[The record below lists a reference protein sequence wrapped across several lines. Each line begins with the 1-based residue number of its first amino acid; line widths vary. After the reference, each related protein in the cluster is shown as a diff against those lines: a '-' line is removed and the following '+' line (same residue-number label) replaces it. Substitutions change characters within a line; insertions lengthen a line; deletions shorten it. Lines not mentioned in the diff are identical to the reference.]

1 MHPHAIQPEGDENQR
16 ALVDALFDLNPSMNQ
31 IYPGNR
37 RYICDVFRIE
47 SGEGEYFDLGQKPV
61 FRHAFDLGSTEVAP
75 GTFEITDA
83 CTGCGICASVC
94 PESCIREDSPFA
106 IDQSHCLRCGIC
118 QEICPSKAVRKL

>member
-1 MHPHAIQPEGDENQR
+1 MRPRAIQPEGENNQR

-61 FRHAFDLGSTEVAP
+61 FRRPFALGSAEVTP

-83 CTGCGICASVC
+83 CTGCGICTSAC